1 MKCPN
6 CTAEMRLD
14 PASGKLVCD
23 YCLTEIDPKALQLKK
38 TRKKTKSDSKEDTST
53 QKVNTAVNE
62 TEESTR
68 DSQEESLGTPKE
80 TDAGAHK
87 MEMDGME
94 MTVYTCA
101 SCGAELLATEDTA
114 VTFCSYCN
122 SQNILKGR
130 IEQVRKPDRI
140 IPFSQSKEEC
150 EKAYRK
156 TLRKALFAPGNMAK
170 TQTIEKFRGIYM
182 PFWVYSLKQSGKVE
196 SRGKISYRRG
206 DYIITD
212 HYALNADCRSEY
224 KAIAY
229 DASANFA
236 DNISQGVAPFD
247 NKGSSEFD
255 STYMAGFYADVADV
269 PEEAYYGEAKS
280 LAAEDL
286 SDKLYN
292 YNEYKKYSVSR
303 TDIRQN
309 IEMNVDR
316 AEMAYFPVWF
326 LGTKSAD
333 GKRISYAAVNG
344 QTGKV
349 AAETPIAF
357 WKYLLG
363 SIVLAIP
370 IFFILNL
377 FLTLTPTKS
386 LIAAIIL
393 SIISLIII
401 NGSLNRVYTK
411 ENKLDDVGLK
421 SKGDAADANEKSGD
435 KNNSRNKG
443 ENKKNSKDNSKNNSK
458 DKSKSKS
465 KSKTKNKGKKGK
477 TFGFGDVWILA
488 VMVIIVSI
496 LVASSMVFTK
506 GGMIFILVM
515 VIIGI
520 ASFVSEK
527 TTTHK
532 TGVVAS
538 MPFSTK
544 RKYFAK
550 PVISLVLSVLVL
562 AFQPVHDYWYYAST
576 IIAFALIALTF
587 KDIIKEHNLLTTRKL
602 PQLEARGGDENA

>member
-14 PASGKLVCD
+14 PASGKLICD
-23 YCLTEIDPKALQLKK
+23 YCLTEIDPKALQN
-38 TRKKTKSDSKEDTST
+38 KTKKD
-53 QKVNTAVNE
+53 AE
-62 TEESTR
+62 T
-68 DSQEESLGTPKE
+68 
-80 TDAGAHK
+80 HK

-182 PFWVYSLKQSGKVE
+182 PFWVYSLKQSGKIE
-196 SRGKISYRRG
+196 STGKTSHRRG

-212 HYALNADCRSEY
+212 HYALNADCKSEY
-224 KAIAY
+224 KGIAY

-247 NKGSSEFD
+247 YKGSSDFD

-393 SIISLIII
+393 SVISLIII
-401 NGSLNRVYTK
+401 NGSLNRVYIK

-421 SKGDAADANEKSGD
+421 SKT
-435 KNNSRNKG
+435 NK
-443 ENKKNSKDNSKNNSK
+443 
-458 DKSKSKS
+458 
-465 KSKTKNKGKKGK
+465 T
-477 TFGFGDVWILA
+477 
-488 VMVIIVSI
+488 
-496 LVASSMVFTK
+496 
-506 GGMIFILVM
+506 
-515 VIIGI
+515 GI
-520 ASFVSEK
+520 A
-527 TTTHK
+527 
-532 TGVVAS
+532 AS
-538 MPFSTK
+538 MPFSAK

-550 PVISLVLSVLVL
+550 PVISLVLSVLILVFHP
-562 AFQPVHDYWYYAST
+562 AHDYWYYAST
-576 IIAFALIALTF
+576 IIAFGLIAFSF